1 MSQIRVLIVDDH
13 SLVRQ
18 GLKKILELEDD
29 IKVVGEAEDGQKALE
44 VAKTTQPD
52 VVLMD
57 ISMPD
62 MNGIEAT
69 RAFKKRG
76 LKCAILVLT
85 IHDDRE
91 YLFEIVRAG
100 ASGYVLKDIEP
111 QKLVEAIRVVSKG
124 NTYIQPN
131 LTLDLIT
138 EFNRLSSKTKLLKE
152 NPLTKREMEV
162 LRLITE
168 GMTNAEIARELY
180 ISEKTVKNHVSRI
193 LRKLNVED
201 RTQAAVFAIKN
212 DLV

>member
-18 GLKKILELEDD
+18 GLKKVLELEDD

-44 VAKTTQPD
+44 MAKTTKPD

-57 ISMPD
+57 ISMPN

-69 RAFKKRG
+69 RAFKQQG
-76 LKCAILVLT
+76 FKCAILVLT

-111 QKLVEAIRVVSKG
+111 QKLVEAIRAVGKG
-124 NTYIQPN
+124 NSYIQPN
-131 LTLDLIT
+131 LTLDLIS
-138 EFNRLSSKTKLLKE
+138 EFNRLSSRTKLLRE
-152 NPLTKREMEV
+152 NPLTRREMEV
-162 LRLITE
+162 LQLITE
-168 GMTNAEIARELY
+168 GMTNAEIASELY

>member
-18 GLKKILELEDD
+18 GLKKVLELEDD
-29 IKVVGEAEDGQKALE
+29 IRVVGEAENGRKALE

-69 RAFKKRG
+69 RAFKKQG
-76 LKCAILVLT
+76 FKCAILVLT

-111 QKLVEAIRVVSKG
+111 QKLVEAIRAVSKG

-168 GMTNAEIARELY
+168 GMTNAEIARKLY